1 MLTGKYLDLYGK
13 LTRQIDKKRIYHDPL
28 YTLALGADA
37 SFYRLIPK
45 MVIKAKDEREISLI
59 LQECSRL
66 EIPVTF
72 RAAGTSLSGQ
82 AITDSVLVIASEYWK
97 NCSINEDGSEGTLG
111 FISEIKLNTVIENPF
126 RASSLMIFPDIQKAC
141 TAVSR
146 LKSAPVA
153 AVELIDRSG
162 LRAVE
167 NEPGIPGFLKT
178 LSPGASALLV
188 ETSSNQKPDLHRK
201 IEIILTTIGDIPVE
215 MPVKFTE
222 NPEEYAVYWDIRK
235 GLFPSVGAMSK
246 NGTTVIIEDVVFPVH
261 RLADESID
269 KCIECGFCEPSCVSA
284 GLTLTPRQRIQKSR
298 RRKITGT
305 GGCTSE
311 SQQ

>member
-1 MLTGKYLDLYGK
+1 MLTGKYPDLYGK

-37 SFYRLIPK
+37 S
-45 MVIKAKDEREISLI
+45 
-59 LQECSRL
+59 
-66 EIPVTF
+66 
-72 RAAGTSLSGQ
+72 
-82 AITDSVLVIASEYWK
+82 
-97 NCSINEDGSEGTLG
+97 
-111 FISEIKLNTVIENPF
+111 
-126 RASSLMIFPDIQKAC
+126 
-141 TAVSR
+141 
-146 LKSAPVA
+146 
-153 AVELIDRSG
+153 
-162 LRAVE
+162 
-167 NEPGIPGFLKT
+167 
-178 LSPGASALLV
+178 ALLV
-188 ETSSNQKPDLHRK
+188 ETSANNLSDLNRQ
-201 IEIILTTIGDIPVE
+201 IGTILEMIRDIPVE
-215 MPVKFTE
+215 LPVSFTDI
-222 NPEEYAVYWDIRK
+222 PDEYEIYWNIRK
-235 GLFPSVGAMSK
+235 GLFPSVGAMRK